1 MYVCCGEEEES
12 GVDMDVY
19 VCPYVCFGMEELCVC
34 VFQGMRLANMN
45 MGRQGVSERGFCSH
59 EWQIFCS

>member
-19 VCPYVCFGMEELCVC
+19 VCPYVCAYTHKEEDLSCVVDLCVIYMSLLSDIC
-34 VFQGMRLANMN
+34 VYQR
-45 MGRQGVSERGFCSH
+45 
-59 EWQIFCS
+59 